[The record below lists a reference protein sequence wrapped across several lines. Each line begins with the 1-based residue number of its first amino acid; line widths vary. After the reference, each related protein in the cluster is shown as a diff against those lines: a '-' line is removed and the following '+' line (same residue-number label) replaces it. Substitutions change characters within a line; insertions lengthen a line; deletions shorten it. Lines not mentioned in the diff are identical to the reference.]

1 MSAVRALRL
10 RCTRLQKLSLC
21 KNNGGGREISH
32 APRQTKRR
40 SSVFE
45 LDNITESPASPSMR
59 IVLPSR
65 FVAINSGIGVSVGQA
80 RICPSS
86 FDPVA

>member
-1 MSAVRALRL
+1 M
-10 RCTRLQKLSLC
+10 
-21 KNNGGGREISH
+21 SH

-45 LDNITESPASPSMR
+45 LDNITKSPASPSML

-65 FVAINSGIGVSVGQA
+65 IVTINSGIGVSVRQA
-80 RICPSS
+80 KTCASS